1 MSDEDDVAGPGGS
14 RYDREL
20 IELLNELRVAL
31 PGVQILFAFLLPVPF
46 TQRWNDVT
54 QFQKDV
60 FFVTLMAAAVATVLL
75 IAPTAFHRL
84 RFLDLH
90 HHLGR
95 GKDLFRRGQDRGPR
109 RRVVGVAEPR
119 ADARAGFD
127 EHLMAMG
134 HRLARGIGRHAHAE
148 FLRLDLFR
156 ATDFHCFLPAG
167 PAVLCRIKLY
177 ADGAELL

>member
-84 RFLDLH
+84 RFRQRDKRHLLEVANVFAIAGLLVLAVAMTGAILLVSDL
-90 HHLGR
+90 LFSRTQAYIAAGVIGGLFLVLWFALPVSR
-95 GKDLFRRGQDRGPR
+95 ALFRNS
-109 RRVVGVAEPR
+109 EP
-119 ADARAGFD
+119 
-127 EHLMAMG
+127 
-134 HRLARGIGRHAHAE
+134 
-148 FLRLDLFR
+148 
-156 ATDFHCFLPAG
+156 
-167 PAVLCRIKLY
+167 
-177 ADGAELL
+177 DGAAGTAGTP